1 MAGRSFAI
9 GDIHGDVT
17 ALMTLLG
24 RLPYMDGDDTI
35 VFMGDYIDRGP
46 DSAKVVEIVR
56 SWLPGHSLAKIV
68 SLRGN
73 HEDAWLRVASQ
84 GWAEY
89 VIPPTNG
96 CFQCYR
102 SFIGGKPP
110 TPDERPTQADFQ
122 SMLAANFF
130 PPQVLAWMRTLPY
143 WYEDKHAIYV
153 HAGLPIKD
161 GKFLHP
167 SQVDNQQ
174 TLLWVRTEEFFRSYR
189 GKHVVVGHTTTDT
202 LPPELSTYTPSDPKD
217 MWAGECVYA
226 IDTGSGKGGFLTCLE
241 LPSMTVYESR

>member
-1 MAGRSFAI
+1 
-9 GDIHGDVT
+9 
-17 ALMTLLG
+17 
-24 RLPYMDGDDTI
+24 MDSEDTI
-35 VFMGDYIDRGP
+35 VFVGDYVDRGP

-56 SWLPGHSLAKIV
+56 SWLPSHSLAKIIA
-68 SLRGN
+68 LRGN

-84 GWAEY
+84 GWAEF
-89 VIPPTNG
+89 VIPATNG

-110 TPDERPTQADFQ
+110 AAQEKPNAAEFQA
-122 SMLAANFF
+122 MLAANFF
-130 PPQVLAWMRTLPY
+130 PPQVLAWMRQLPH

-161 GKFLHP
+161 GRFLHP
-167 SQVDNQQ
+167 SQVDNPQ
-174 TLLWVRTEEFFRSYR
+174 TLLWIRTEEFFRSYR
-189 GKHVVVGHTTTDT
+189 GKPVVVGHTTTDT

-217 MWAGECVYA
+217 MWAGENVYA
-226 IDTGSGKGGFLTCLE
+226 IDTGCGKQGFLTCLE